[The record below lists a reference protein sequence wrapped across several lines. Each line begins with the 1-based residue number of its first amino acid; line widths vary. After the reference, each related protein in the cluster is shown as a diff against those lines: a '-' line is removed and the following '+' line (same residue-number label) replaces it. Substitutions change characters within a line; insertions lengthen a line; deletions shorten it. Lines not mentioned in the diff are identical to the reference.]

1 MLSRGSRTPTP
12 RSSCLRKSFLSE
24 TVFWRPTDIGRYE
37 NSGLG
42 VGTKGNPQQ
51 SLEQENFA
59 QKNNDIS
66 SAMPNYDKAT
76 IDDKKFLGYSLNKNH
91 PVGKHKAIA
100 YEQGLGFNQSNY
112 NLLKQQIHDKIN
124 GGTAKLTH
132 IENTSYG
139 TKYTFELP
147 IKGSNGKTKTVIV
160 VYQIDKGGSIPRLV
174 TNYLK

>member
-1 MLSRGSRTPTP
+1 M
-12 RSSCLRKSFLSE
+12 
-24 TVFWRPTDIGRYE
+24 GRVE

-42 VGTKGNPQQ
+42 AGTKGNPQQ

-59 QKNNDIS
+59 QKNTDTS

-76 IDDKKFLGYSLNKNH
+76 IDDEKFLGYSLNMDH

-112 NLLKQQIHDKIN
+112 NLLKQQIHNQIN
-124 GGTAKLTH
+124 GGTAKLTN
-132 IENTSYG
+132 IENTTYG

-147 IKGSNGKTKTVIV
+147 ITGPNGKTKTVIV
-160 VYQIDKGGSIPRLV
+160 VYQIDNGDTIPRLV